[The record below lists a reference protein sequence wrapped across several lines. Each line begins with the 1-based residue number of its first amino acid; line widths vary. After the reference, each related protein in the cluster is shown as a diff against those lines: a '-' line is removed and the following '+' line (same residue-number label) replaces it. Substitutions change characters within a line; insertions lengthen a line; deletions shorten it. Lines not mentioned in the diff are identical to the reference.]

1 MFEGAAS
8 MGDTGSE
15 QWDHE
20 VDLLV
25 IGSGAGAMTAGIV
38 GHDRG
43 GQVLLIEKA
52 DHYGGS
58 SAMSGGSLWVPMN
71 HWMDETGIDDSREE
85 ALAYLEE
92 ITAGAVDHDK
102 LKAYAETASEAVRYL
117 AERAGL
123 RMYAM
128 PAYSDYYPRAEGSKP
143 GGRSLDP
150 ETFDARSLGDDLL
163 AMVEQNPQM
172 LVMGRL
178 FMTIPE
184 SRTMLTRAP
193 GWLGLMSKLMFRY
206 ILDLPWR
213 FKSRRDRYLAM
224 GNSLVGMLR
233 QAMLDRGIPLW
244 LESGASELVVDGG
257 RVVGVV
263 ADRSGQPVRIRAR
276 QGVVLAAGGFEG
288 NQAMREK
295 YLPQPSRVEWTCANK
310 NNTGDIIEMARDLGA
325 SLEFMDEGWWG
336 PVTVVEGERNARML
350 VIEKSLPGSIM
361 VNQAG
366 QRFVNEAAPYI
377 DVVNAQYEN
386 HTDEVPC
393 VPCYLI
399 FDARFRKNYPVG
411 PLLPGAQQPDMMIR
425 RMLKDGY
432 LKRSNTLEGLAREIG
447 VDPAGLQESVARNNE
462 FARTGKD
469 LDFGRG
475 DTVFDRYYGDEKV
488 EPNPCLA
495 PIAEAPFYS
504 MEAYPGELGTKGGLR
519 TNALAQVMKDS
530 GEVIAGL
537 YAIGN
542 CSSPVMGR
550 TYAGAGAT
558 LGPATTFGYIAARHI
573 IPE

>member
-1 MFEGAAS
+1 MSDSVAG
-8 MGDTGSE
+8 

-25 IGSGAGAMTAGIV
+25 VGSGAGGMTAGIV

-43 GQVLLIEKA
+43 GRVLLIEKG

-58 SAMSGGSLWVPMN
+58 SAMSGGSLWVPTN
-71 HWMDETGIDDSREE
+71 HWMEEAGIDDSREE

-102 LKAYAETASEAVRYL
+102 LVAYTDTASEAVRYL
-117 AERAGL
+117 ADRAGL

-128 PAYSDYYPRAEGSKP
+128 PAYSDYYPRASGSKP

-193 GWLGLMSKLMFRY
+193 GWLGLMGKLALRY
-206 ILDLPWR
+206 LLDMPWR
-213 FKSRRDRYLAM
+213 FKSSRDRYLAM

-233 QAMLDRGIPLW
+233 QAMLDRDIPLW
-244 LESGASELVVDGG
+244 LDSAASELVVEGD

-263 ADRSGQPVRIRAR
+263 ANRAGQPVRIRAHK
-276 QGVVLAAGGFEG
+276 GVVLAAGGFEG

-325 SLEFMDEGWWG
+325 ALEFMDEGWWG
-336 PVTVVEGERNARML
+336 PVTVVEGEQNARML
-350 VIEKSLPGSIM
+350 VIEKALPGSIM
-361 VNQAG
+361 VNRAG

-377 DVVNAQYEN
+377 DVVNAQYAN
-386 HTDEVPC
+386 HTDAVPC

-399 FDARFRKNYPVG
+399 FDARFRKSYPVG

-425 RMLKDGY
+425 RLLKDGY
-432 LKRSNTLEGLAREIG
+432 LKRSKTVAGLAQEIG
-447 VDPAGLQESVARNNE
+447 VDPEGLEDSVARNNE
-462 FARTGKD
+462 FARTG
-469 LDFGRG
+469 
-475 DTVFDRYYGDEKV
+475 
-488 EPNPCLA
+488 
-495 PIAEAPFYS
+495 
-504 MEAYPGELGTKGGLR
+504 
-519 TNALAQVMKDS
+519 
-530 GEVIAGL
+530 
-537 YAIGN
+537 
-542 CSSPVMGR
+542 
-550 TYAGAGAT
+550 
-558 LGPATTFGYIAARHI
+558 
-573 IPE
+573 

>member
-1 MFEGAAS
+1 MENADAQS
-8 MGDTGSE
+8 
-15 QWDHE
+15 WDHE

-25 IGSGAGAMTAGIV
+25 VGSGAGAMTAGIV

-43 GQVLLIEKA
+43 ARVLLVEKA
-52 DHYGGS
+52 DRYGGS
-58 SAMSGGSLWVPMN
+58 SAMSGGSLWIPTN
-71 HWMDETGIDDSREE
+71 HWMDQAGIDDSREE

-92 ITAGAVDHDK
+92 ITAGLV
-102 LKAYAETASEAVRYL
+102 ASEKLEAYLDNAPAALRYL
-117 AERAGL
+117 ADHAQL

-128 PAYSDYYPRAEGSKP
+128 PAYSDYYPRAAGSKP

-163 AMVEQNPQM
+163 SMVEQNPQM

-193 GWLGLMSKLMFRY
+193 GWIGLMLKLMLRY
-206 ILDLPWR
+206 ALDIPWR
-213 FKSRRDRYLAM
+213 FKSRRDRFLAM

-244 LESGASELVVDGG
+244 LESGARDFVVEDG
-257 RVVGVV
+257 RVSGVV
-263 ADRSGQPVRIRAR
+263 VQRGGQSVRIRAHR
-276 QGVVLAAGGFEG
+276 GVVLAAGGFEG

-295 YLPQPSRVEWTCANK
+295 YLPQPSRVEWSAANK
-310 NNTGDIIEMARDLGA
+310 NNTGDLIEMARDLGA
-325 SLEFMDEGWWG
+325 ALEFMDEGWWG
-336 PVTVVEGERNARML
+336 PVTVVEGEENARML

-361 VNQAG
+361 VNKAG

-377 DVVNAQYEN
+377 DVVNAQYAN

-399 FDARFRKNYPVG
+399 FDSRFRKNYPVG
-411 PLLPGAQQPDMMIR
+411 PLLPGAQQPDLMIG
-425 RMLKDGY
+425 RMIKDGY
-432 LKRSNTLEGLAREIG
+432 LKRAKTLVDLAGQIG
-447 VDPAGLQESVARNNE
+447 VDAESLEHSVARNNE
-462 FARTGKD
+462 FSKTGKD

-495 PIAEAPFYS
+495 PISEPPFYA

-519 TNALAQVMKDS
+519 TNARAQVLKES
-530 GEVIAGL
+530 GEVIEGL
-537 YAIGN
+537 YAVGN

-558 LGPATTFGYIAARHI
+558 LGPATTFAYIAARHAI
-573 IPE
+573 AE